1 MPIQERRAR
10 QKEDLR
16 QEILDAARELFVR
29 EGYESVSMRKIAD
42 KVEYAPGTIYLYFE
56 DKAAILDTLCQQT
69 FTKLRERLEAIHQD
83 QGDPVE
89 ALRRGLRT
97 YIQFGL
103 DNPNEYIITFI
114 LAKREPDVMERA
126 GRQCGLACFACLSG
140 MVKKC
145 LDAGLING
153 GGVADTAQA
162 LWVSIH
168 GLTSLFAMGCGFPF
182 IERSRLIER
191 QLDILIE
198 GVRCHKK

>member
-1 MPIQERRAR
+1 MGIAERKSR

-42 KVEYAPGTIYLYFE
+42 KVEYAPGTIYLYFH
-56 DKAAILDTLCQQT
+56 DKAEILDTLCQQT
-69 FTKLRERLEAIHQD
+69 FIKLHERLQAIRDD
-83 QGDPVE
+83 QGDPLD

-97 YIQFGL
+97 YVQFGL
-103 DNPNEYIITFI
+103 DNPNEYAITFV
-114 LAKREPDVMERA
+114 LAKSDPDSTRA
-126 GRQCGLACFACLSG
+126 ARQCGLACFGCLSG
-140 MVKKC
+140 MVQKC
-145 LDAGLING
+145 LKAGLIGG
-153 GGVADTAQA
+153 GGVEDTAQA

-168 GLTSLFAMGCGFPF
+168 GITSLFAMGCGFPF

-198 GVRCHKK
+198 GIRAHKQ

>member
-1 MPIQERRAR
+1 MGIAERRTR

-69 FTKLRERLEAIHQD
+69 FTKLRERLEAIHED

-114 LAKREPDVMERA
+114 LAKREPEVM
-126 GRQCGLACFACLSG
+126 
-140 MVKKC
+140 
-145 LDAGLING
+145 
-153 GGVADTAQA
+153 
-162 LWVSIH
+162 
-168 GLTSLFAMGCGFPF
+168 
-182 IERSRLIER
+182 
-191 QLDILIE
+191 
-198 GVRCHKK
+198 